1 MYELRNTFQSFHG
14 WYKIADLTWF
24 MIYSHDCRSQ
34 SPADSRWFS
43 SSLVTL
49 FSNLNHL
56 LTSSSH
62 HTGSIIVKISRISTL
77 HHQELVSA
85 TTAGVCSPS
94 TPLSAASRVP
104 WCSTAVSSAGTWTM
118 ISTRRSA
125 LSWAR
130 LVSSSLI
137 NSGQH
142 QALQASAMFLRSK
155 HDALACKEISI

>member
-1 MYELRNTFQSFHG
+1 MNSETHFKVFM
-14 WYKIADLTWF
+14 ADTKLLTW
-24 MIYSHDCRSQ
+24 HDS
-34 SPADSRWFS
+34 W
-43 SSLVTL
+43 
-49 FSNLNHL
+49 
-56 LTSSSH
+56 
-62 HTGSIIVKISRISTL
+62 STL
-77 HHQELVSA
+77 MIAGLSLQLTQDDSVQAWWHYSQIWTICSRHPLITQVASLLKYPESTVHHQELVSA

-137 NSGQH
+137 NSGQT
-142 QALQASAMFLRSK
+142 QPLQASAMFLRSN